1 MQAHDHVLQATSNP
15 LQLERNDEKRK
26 AREMRG
32 EQMCKRNVL
41 IEKEEVESYKA
52 ILFRNTS

>member
-1 MQAHDHVLQATSNP
+1 MQAYDHVLQAISNP
-15 LQLERNDEKRK
+15 LRLERNDEKRK